1 LEAPEAASHP
11 TYEDIARMIEHM
23 VVRPELTEDDV
34 RAGCDLA
41 RSYGIAAIV
50 IRQSDS
56 DAVVRWME
64 GTGVAVASLVGLPH
78 GSSTTPAK
86 LYETRDLLRR
96 GVREI
101 DVVMNV
107 GKLIARQFQY
117 LETELRQVADACHE
131 SGALLKVVVQ
141 GAYLAED
148 LKTIACKIVKRA
160 GADFASVS
168 TADLPLMKRLL
179 GERARLKIVEVE
191 TLADVLAAREA
202 GAARVATVATRAILD
217 EWKAQLVARRAT
229 VMPLEGG
236 L

>member
-1 LEAPEAASHP
+1 LEAPELAP
-11 TYEDIARMIEHM
+11 QPKYEDVARMLEHM

-41 RSYGIAAIV
+41 RAYGIAAIV
-50 IRQSDS
+50 IRQSDA

-131 SGALLKVVVQ
+131 SGGVLKVIVQ

-168 TADLPLMKRLL
+168 PEDVPLMKRLL
-179 GERARLKIVEVE
+179 NDRARIKIGEIE
-191 TLADVLAAREA
+191 TLAEVLAAREA
-202 GAARVATVATRAILD
+202 GAARVGTVATSAILD
-217 EWKAQLVARRAT
+217 EWKAKL
-229 VMPLEGG
+229 LEGG

>member
-1 LEAPEAASHP
+1 MEAPELAP
-11 TYEDIARMIEHM
+11 QPKYEDVARMLEHM

-41 RSYGIAAIV
+41 RAYGIAAIV
-50 IRQSDS
+50 IRQSDA

-131 SGALLKVVVQ
+131 SGGVLKVIVQ

-168 TADLPLMKRLL
+168 PEDVPLMKRLL
-179 GERARLKIVEVE
+179 NDRARIKIGEIE
-191 TLADVLAAREA
+191 TLAEVLAAREA
-202 GAARVATVATRAILD
+202 GAARVGTVATSAILD
-217 EWKAQLVARRAT
+217 EWKAKL
-229 VMPLEGG
+229 LEGG